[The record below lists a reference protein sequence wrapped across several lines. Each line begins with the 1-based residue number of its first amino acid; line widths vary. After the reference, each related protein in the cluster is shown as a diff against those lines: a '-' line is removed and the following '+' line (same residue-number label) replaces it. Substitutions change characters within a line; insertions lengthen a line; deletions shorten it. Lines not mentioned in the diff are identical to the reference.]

1 MRQLKLPLEI
11 EKLIDISNPVYT
23 FCEVMDHIDL
33 SRYFVEKGYKTGR
46 PRCDAQK
53 LLKVILFAF
62 MENGICSL
70 REIEKL
76 CRNDIRYMY
85 LLDGMKTPS
94 FATFGN
100 LIRNEL
106 TDSIE
111 QIFEDINSYIF
122 TKDHVDLQHTYID
135 GTKIEAN
142 ANRYTW
148 VWKKSCVKNRQ
159 KVFDKISLLIDAM
172 NREVLGYLG
181 IKFEKREAYAVDYV
195 SELLTMYK
203 ETTGLDETSFV
214 SGRGHRKS
222 IRQKQYE
229 ELHEYLERLKSY
241 AYHIETC
248 GEERNSYSKTDHDA
262 TFMRL
267 KRDYMGNDQLLPAY
281 NLQAAICD
289 EYIAVIDVKPYASDM
304 ECFVPLMEKFNRTY
318 GHYPKYPVA
327 DAGYGSYNNYLYCEE
342 HGMEK
347 LYECESCEGCQ
358 HKQECCPRT
367 HKNRTIRMNQELTAI
382 HQEVLQNLESIHGA
396 LLRMNR
402 SIQSE
407 GTFGVLKWDKAYK
420 RLLRRGEKNVI
431 LELTLISC
439 GFNLYK
445 YHNKK
450 QRQTKVA

>member
-1 MRQLKLPLEI
+1 
-11 EKLIDISNPVYT
+11 
-23 FCEVMDHIDL
+23 
-33 SRYFVEKGYKTGR
+33 
-46 PRCDAQK
+46 
-53 LLKVILFAF
+53 
-62 MENGICSL
+62 
-70 REIEKL
+70 
-76 CRNDIRYMY
+76 
-85 LLDGMKTPS
+85 
-94 FATFGN
+94 
-100 LIRNEL
+100 
-106 TDSIE
+106 
-111 QIFEDINSYIF
+111 
-122 TKDHVDLQHTYID
+122 
-135 GTKIEAN
+135 
-142 ANRYTW
+142 
-148 VWKKSCVKNRQ
+148 
-159 KVFDKISLLIDAM
+159 M
-172 NREVLGYLG
+172 NQEVLGYLG

-214 SGRGHRKS
+214 SGRGCRKS

-347 LYECESCEGCQ
+347 YMKFTMYKKETTDKKYHENPYRAVNFA
-358 HKQECCPRT
+358 KD
-367 HKNRTIRMNQELTAI
+367 AY
-382 HQEVLQNLESIHGA
+382 
-396 LLRMNR
+396 LLRNR
-402 SIQSE
+402 KVNTKKRQNRHLPELAFLIL
-407 GTFGVLKWDKAYK
+407 GTYFTAPFLFYDAQ
-420 RLLRRGEKNVI
+420 
-431 LELTLISC
+431 LIESAM
-439 GFNLYK
+439 YVTTP
-445 YHNKK
+445 
-450 QRQTKVA
+450 RPA